1 MQEHGFLPDFSKA
14 GLHEL
19 ESAHQAGWQAQFPCR
34 DLLHMLW
41 ASIDNDDSLD
51 LDQLMVTEALLNKKV
66 KLLVAIVD
74 VDVEKGYIDFKKIH

>member
-1 MQEHGFLPDFSKA
+1 MVFCLIFQRQACTNWSRLIKPVDRRNFPAETFYTCS
-14 GLHEL
+14 GLRSTPMIL
-19 ESAHQAGWQAQFPCR
+19 
-34 DLLHMLW
+34 
-41 ASIDNDDSLD
+41 LD